1 MDMIVGLGL
10 LAGGLTTAS
19 FVPQVLKIWKTKSA
33 EDVSLTMFV
42 AFCVGVVLW
51 LVYGAMKKDWA
62 ILLTNGVTL
71 LLGLAI
77 LLMKIKYR

>member
-1 MDMIVGLGL
+1 MNMIVGLGL

-19 FVPQVLKIWKTKSA
+19 FVPQVIKIWKTKSA
-33 EDVSLTMFV
+33 KDVSLTMFV
-42 AFCVGVVLW
+42 AFCVGVGLW
-51 LVYGAMKKDWA
+51 LTYGIIKKDWA

-77 LLMKIKYR
+77 LVMKIKYK

>member
-1 MDMIVGLGL
+1 MDMTVGLGL

-19 FVPQVLKIWKTKSA
+19 FVPQVTKIWKTKSA
-33 EDVSLTMFV
+33 KDVSLKMFV
-42 AFCVGVVLW
+42 AFCIGVGLW
-51 LVYGAMKKDWA
+51 LTYGVIKKDWA

-77 LLMKIKYR
+77 LLMKIKYK